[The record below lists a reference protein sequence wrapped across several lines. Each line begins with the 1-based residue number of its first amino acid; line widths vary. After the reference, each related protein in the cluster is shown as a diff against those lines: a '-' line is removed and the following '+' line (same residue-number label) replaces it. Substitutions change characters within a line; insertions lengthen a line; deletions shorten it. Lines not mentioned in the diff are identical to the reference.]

1 MEQNENME
9 TESWIPQIDTEGIV
23 DTILDFGM
31 DEE

>member
-9 TESWIPQIDTEGIV
+9 QESWIPQIDTENIV